1 MFSGDGRGLMER
13 PVFIPQRFSIL
24 RALAFTFAAL
34 SLLSVSLYGAGENF
48 KGELSL
54 IKKLTPEERLTFFSL
69 QYLMNQFQQKQ
80 YLSLPTTGKRE
91 EWVERFWLDLDPT
104 PATDRNERRIEH
116 ETRVKLARRIFKKK
130 KAPGWDKRGETLI
143 RFGMPTMRARTSGNI
158 GFYHQEPPGEIW
170 YYSSL
175 DMLVPFH
182 DFNLRGEH
190 IYAIEPYGRS
200 SRDELRRLANIGK
213 YYQYEIINNY
223 YATEYLSPDEVKD
236 LVDFN
241 PDEIDYLADPDLRLF
256 AARDLIAE
264 WEAEKTRKSAN
275 NFYKYMKENSLIYSF
290 EMNQELLNVYFDVT
304 AFSGGEGLYRTEV
317 NFEVPTEEILF
328 VQQEG
333 DLKANIDFRV
343 VVRDMEMNKVTA
355 GEDVVTAVTS
365 ERNLETM
372 PSLLPGQVVLT
383 LEPGYYHLGLE
394 AIDLNS
400 GKRGTFRTN
409 VELPPPGKALRISD
423 IQFASTI
430 KETEENVKFVKGN
443 IQVIPHPIRAYRIPY
458 PLTVYFEI
466 YGLATDRED
475 LTYYSV
481 EYAIVPMQK
490 RKKGLVL
497 VEVDLALS
505 SGFETTGFGSKQVQ
519 RIEIATGN
527 LWKGVFQLVVKVQ
540 DRRTRKVVERR
551 ATFSI
556 LD

>member
-13 PVFIPQRFSIL
+13 SVFILRKFSIL
-24 RALAFTFAAL
+24 RALAFTFTAL

-54 IKKLTPEERLTFFSL
+54 IRKLTPEERLTFFSL

-80 YLSLPTTGKRE
+80 YLSLPTAGERE
-91 EWVERFWLDLDPT
+91 VWVERFWLDIDPT

-116 ETRVKLARRIFKKK
+116 ETRVKFARRLFKKK

-143 RFGMPTMRARTSGNI
+143 RFGMPTMRAKTFGNI
-158 GFYHQEPPGEIW
+158 GFYRQEPPGEIW

-200 SRDELRRLANIGK
+200 SREELRRLANIGK

-264 WEAEKTRKSAN
+264 WQAEKTRKSVN

-290 EMNQELLNVYFDVT
+290 EMNQELLNVYFDVI

-333 DLKANIDFRV
+333 NLNANIDFRV
-343 VVRDMEMNKVTA
+343 VVRDMEMNKVTE

-365 ERNLETM
+365 ERNMETM
-372 PSLLPGQVVLT
+372 PSLLPGQIVLT

-443 IQVIPHPIRAYRIPY
+443 IQVIPHPIHAYRIPY

-475 LTYYSV
+475 LAYYSV

-490 RKKGLVL
+490 RRKGLVL

-505 SGFETTGFGSKQVQ
+505 SRFETTGFGSKQVQ